1 MSADERVPPDLLSTM
16 DLLRGAKGGNRE
28 ALEALLARYRP
39 RLERWAS
46 GRLPGYARSLFD
58 TGDLVQETLLK
69 ALERFETFEVR
80 PGGFE
85 AYVRQAVLNR
95 VRDQIRWARNREG
108 SEEISDRLPDPMPSP
123 LENAIGADMVRQY
136 EAAMAQMSEE
146 ERQLLHLRIELDLS
160 YEEITAMLGR
170 PNPNA
175 TRVAI
180 QRALHKLGQMMGR
193 GGLAGPGE

>member
-1 MSADERVPPDLLSTM
+1 M

-46 GRLPGYARSLFD
+46 GRLPNYARSLFD

-69 ALERFETFEVR
+69 ALEHFDTFEIR

-85 AYVRQAVLNR
+85 AYVRRAVLNR
-95 VRDQIRWARNREG
+95 VRDQVRWARSREG
-108 SEEISDRLPDPMPSP
+108 SEVISDRVYDPMPSP
-123 LENAIGADMVRQY
+123 LENAIGADVVRQY
-136 EAAMAQMSEE
+136 EEAMTQLSDE

-170 PNPNA
+170 PNTNA

-180 QRALHKLGQMMGR
+180 QRALHKLGQLMGR
-193 GGLAGPGE
+193 KGGRE

>member
-1 MSADERVPPDLLSTM
+1 MSADERVPSDLLSTM

-80 PGGFE
+80 QGGFE

-108 SEEISDRLPDPMPSP
+108 SEEISDSFLDPMPSP
-123 LENAIGADMVRQY
+123 LENAIGADVVRQY
-136 EAAMAQMSEE
+136 EAAMAQLSEE

-160 YEEITAMLGR
+160 YEEIAAMLGR
-170 PNPNA
+170 PSPNA

-193 GGLAGPGE
+193 GSRVG